1 MSLANKY
8 RPSTFD
14 TMIGQEH
21 ITEILKAKVQMDKS
35 GHSNFLLFGPR
46 WTGKTSSARILAKAI
61 NCLDLQ
67 NGNPCNVCANCQ
79 IINEGKTL
87 DYVEIDA
94 ASHTGVDNIREEIL
108 DKASYPPSVLKKK
121 VYVIDEVHMLSTS
134 AFNALLKTIEEPRDT
149 MLFILAT
156 TEIQKVPETII
167 SRCQVFNFRKVPT
180 AEMVVRLW
188 EICEKEGLTATPA
201 ALQLIGKVA
210 EGCVRDAIKY
220 LDQVSVFGNITEEH
234 VSKFLGIASDALIED
249 MIAAIRGGNFETI
262 VASIQSCTEKGIDL
276 HHLAKQMI
284 LYLDSHLLE
293 DTAFFIRLSTAFTE
307 ILQTVRHYAYPAI
320 VYKIV
325 LYNFLNPNTSVAPAP
340 VAAPTPRPVAPT
352 PSPAPSPIVAPV
364 AAPIVEQKPEAP
376 APVAQEI
383 QVSSVVEWDL
393 LSQLITRIDKD
404 NLKRAIQDH
413 ASISKYENGVITLA
427 IINKMSQMIID
438 KAENK
443 ELIEAIL
450 SEIIGQQTF
459 IQTEFLSKESMFQ
472 GGLL

>member
-8 RPSTFD
+8 RPNTFD

-21 ITEILKAKVQMDKS
+21 ITDILKAKVQMDKS
-35 GHSNFLLFGPR
+35 GHSNFLLFWPR
-46 WTGKTSSARILAKAI
+46 WTGKTSSARILAKAV

-67 NGNPCNVCANCQ
+67 NGNPCNICANCQ

-188 EICEKEGLTATPA
+188 EICEKEWLTATPA
-201 ALQLIGKVA
+201 ALQLIWKVA
-210 EGCVRDAIKY
+210 EWCVRDAIKY
-220 LDQVSVFGNITEEH
+220 LDQVSVFGNINEDH
-234 VSKFLGIASDALIED
+234 VSKFLGIASDGLLED
-249 MIAAIRGGNFETI
+249 MILSIRSWDFEKI
-262 VASIQSCTEKGIDL
+262 VATIESCTEKGIDL
-276 HHLAKQMI
+276 HHFAKQMI
-284 LYLDSHLLE
+284 LYLDAHLLE
-293 DTAFFIRLSTAFTE
+293 DTEFFIRLSSAFTE

-325 LYNFLNPNTSVAPAP
+325 LYNFLNPNAANAFVAPKQ
-340 VAAPTPRPVAPT
+340 PTPT
-352 PSPAPSPIVAPV
+352 PSPAPKQPDIPTSPTEP
-364 AAPIVEQKPEAP
+364 EKKSEAP
-376 APVAQEI
+376 APSNEAIPATSNDTQ
-383 QVSSVVEWDL
+383 SLWNTL
-393 LSQLITRIDKD
+393 LTRIDKD
-404 NLKRAIQDH
+404 NLKHAIKDH
-413 ASISKYENGVITLA
+413 ATISRVENGVVSLSV
-427 IINKMSQMIID
+427 INQMSQMMINN
-438 KAENK
+438 AENK
-443 ELIEAIL
+443 AIL
-450 SEIIGQQTF
+450 EHILSDITGEKTF
-459 IQTEFLSKESMFQ
+459 INATFVSKESMFQ
-472 GGLL
+472 WGLL